1 MPVASWPRS
10 CDGPIAGRSTDADL
24 RKPMEL
30 YRQARAEGGFDA
42 GIEMALGAVLVN
54 PQFLFRIEPDPP
66 GVAPHS
72 AYRIPDV
79 QLASRLS
86 FFLWSSIPD
95 DELLDLA
102 ERGELSKPEVLE
114 RQVRRML
121 ADPRSRSLVT
131 NFAGQWLHLRN
142 LESITPDLRLFPDF
156 DDNLRQAFR
165 RETELLFE
173 ERPARGPERARPA
186 EVGPHLPERAPGPAL
201 RHPARLRQPVPPR
214 AGRGR
219 QQCGAACSARGAS

>member
-1 MPVASWPRS
+1 MRRAYRRPV
-10 CDGPIAGRSTDADL
+10 TDADL
-24 RKPMEL
+24 QKPMEL
-30 YRQARAEGGFDA
+30 YREARAEGDFDA
-42 GIEMALGAVLVN
+42 GIEMALSAVLVN
-54 PQFLFRIEPDPP
+54 PQFLFRIETDPP
-66 GVAPHS
+66 GVAPGS

-121 ADPRSRSLVT
+121 ADPRSQSLVT

-142 LESITPDLRLFPDF
+142 LDSITPGPAPVPRLRRQPAAGLPPGDGAA
-156 DDNLRQAFR
+156 LR
-165 RETELLFE
+165 
-173 ERPARGPERARPA
+173 ERPARGSQRARPA
-186 EVGPHLPERAPGPAL
+186 RS
-201 RHPARLRQPVPPR
+201 RTTR
-214 AGRGR
+214 
-219 QQCGAACSARGAS
+219 S

>member
-1 MPVASWPRS
+1 MRRAYRRPV
-10 CDGPIAGRSTDADL
+10 TDADL

-30 YRQARAEGGFDA
+30 YREARAKGDFDA
-42 GIEMALGAVLVN
+42 GIEMALSAVLVN

-66 GVAPHS
+66 GVAPGS

-79 QLASRLS
+79 ELASRLS

-131 NFAGQWLHLRN
+131 NFADQWLHLRN

-173 ERPARGPERARPA
+173 ERRARGSQRARPA
-186 EVGPHLPERAPGPAL
+186 EVGPHVPERAPGQAL
-201 RHPARLRQPVPPR
+201 RHPARLRQPLPARR
-214 AGRGR
+214 ARATTA
-219 QQCGAACSARGAS
+219 CGAACCGRGAS